1 MYRLSRSY
9 YTTIFFLIWIS
20 TSLLAVPYTADIS
33 GVTDPL
39 LKAAMEKASLT
50 ISSTEKDTP
59 SRNALRLRSLNDID
73 RLNAVAIYNGYYDCH
88 IEPSISDGPLLNV
101 DFAID
106 LGPQF
111 TFGTLTIDWND
122 KDLVLNDLSR
132 QGQDQLRLAKGPTQ
146 RDAPSFR
153 SGAPATGKAI
163 LDIDTSLIKALRS
176 RAFAFATIVSKT
188 VQADR
193 SAHLIDITLV
203 VQTGPI
209 TRFGTTQILGTHGV
223 KTAVF
228 AANQEWKEGDL
239 YSPKLLEDT
248 ESSLQHSG
256 LFQSVQ
262 VEEAKDLE
270 DDWSLPITI
279 NVTESKPRTIGA
291 GLSYTTTYGAGLSAE
306 WEHRNISG
314 LGRKLSANLEL
325 WQMMRTASL
334 TYTLPTFGQRD
345 RSLIWVLEYDH
356 QHYLP
361 FSSSAYKFSPL
372 INRQLTPKTNFVY
385 GLCFERLE
393 STGII
398 GHKVYHLVKIPL
410 QLKWSNANSPLDPTK
425 GFSLNVHVT
434 PSYQVLEPH
443 YRYFIHASSL
453 SAYRSISEDRITF
466 AARLGLGNIFGAGE
480 NTIPLPDRFFGGS
493 QNSLR
498 GYKTGSVSPLNSHR
512 KPVGGRS
519 ILTGSLEIRTRTKG
533 IGWVAFYDVGNVY
546 KSVIPEFPQRAV
558 LQSVGVGARYSTPIG
573 PLRLDIAFPLQRRR
587 HIDPVC
593 QIYFSI
599 GQAF

>member
-1 MYRLSRSY
+1 
-9 YTTIFFLIWIS
+9 
-20 TSLLAVPYTADIS
+20 
-33 GVTDPL
+33 
-39 LKAAMEKASLT
+39 MEKASLT
-50 ISSTEKDTP
+50 ISSTVKDTP
-59 SRNALRLRSLNDID
+59 SRNALRLRALNDVE
-73 RLNAVAIYNGYYDCH
+73 RLNTVAIYNGYYDCH
-88 IEPSISDGPLLNV
+88 IEPSIGDDAVLGV
-101 DFAID
+101 DFSVD
-106 LGPQF
+106 LGQQF
-111 TFGTLTIDWND
+111 SFGTLTIDWND
-122 KDLVLNDLSR
+122 KDLVLNDLVR
-132 QGQDQLRLAKGPTQ
+132 QGQDQLRLAKGPTP
-146 RDAPSFR
+146 RDVSSFR
-153 SGAPATGKAI
+153 SGSPATGKAI
-163 LDIDTSLIKALRS
+163 LDIDTSMIKALRS
-176 RAFAFATIVSKT
+176 RAFAFAKIVSKT

-193 SAHLIDITLV
+193 STHLVDITLV

-209 TRFGTTQILGTHGV
+209 TRFGATRILGAHDV
-223 KTAVF
+223 KTPVF
-228 AANQEWKEGDL
+228 TANQEWKEGDL
-239 YSPKLLEDT
+239 YSPKPLEDT

-262 VEEAKDLE
+262 VEEAKDLG
-270 DDWSLPITI
+270 DDWSLPISI

-314 LGRKLSANLEL
+314 LGRKLSADLEL
-325 WQMMRTASL
+325 WQMMSTASL
-334 TYTLPTFGQRD
+334 TYTLPAFGQRD

-372 INRQLTPKTNFVY
+372 INQQLTPRTNFVY

-393 STGII
+393 SNGII
-398 GHKVYHLVKIPL
+398 GHRLYHLVKVPL

-425 GFSLNVHVT
+425 GFTLNVHVT
-434 PSYQVLEPH
+434 PSYQIREPH

-453 SAYRSISEDRITF
+453 SAYRSIAEDRVTL
-466 AARLGLGNIFGAGE
+466 AARVGVGNIFGAGR

-498 GYKTGSVSPLNSHR
+498 GYKTGSVSPLNSHHE
-512 KPVGGRS
+512 PMGGRS
-519 ILTGSLEIRTRTKG
+519 ILTGSLEVRTRTKG

-546 KSVIPEFPQRAV
+546 KSVIPEAPHRAV
-558 LQSVGVGARYSTPIG
+558 LQSVGLGVRYSTPIG
-573 PLRLDIAFPLQRRR
+573 PLRLDLAFPLQRRR
-587 HIDPVC
+587 HIDPIC